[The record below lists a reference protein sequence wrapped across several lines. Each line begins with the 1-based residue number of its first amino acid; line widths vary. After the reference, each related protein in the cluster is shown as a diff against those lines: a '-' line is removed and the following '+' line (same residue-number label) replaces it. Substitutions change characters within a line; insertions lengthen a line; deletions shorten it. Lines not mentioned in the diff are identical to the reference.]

1 VFGVLAAIPIVPV
14 LIVGVLMLATQEG
27 RTLPPAVTS
36 LIATDT
42 SYGRNGQID
51 LAWSPSD
58 AKDFAYYSVYAS
70 EAEITD
76 VSGLSP
82 IDRINNNTD
91 VTYQVTKYWANGL
104 SLDLSAFMEDTEYWL
119 AVTTVDLDGNESKL
133 GSSVSVTIEMMP
145 PAPSV
150 FIKVTRDTGNTMQ
163 VRGDAG
169 LANIV
174 NAMFL
179 PMTVTVP
186 VGTTISWDSKSERN
200 STYNIYQHTVTSDT
214 GLFNGELNV
223 NNDIFIYTFT
233 EAGVFG
239 YHCESH
245 IWETGTVIVE

>member
-1 VFGVLAAIPIVPV
+1 MRGKFLVFGVLAAIPIVPV

-51 LAWSPSD
+51 LAWDPTD
-58 AKDFAYYSVYAS
+58 VEDFAYYSIYAS
-70 EAEITD
+70 ATEITD

-150 FIKVTRDTGNTMQ
+150 FIKV
-163 VRGDAG
+163 VRYFGYRSYLTTEKA
-169 LANIV
+169 
-174 NAMFL
+174 FQ
-179 PMTVTVP
+179 PETVTVP
-186 VGTTISWDSKSERN
+186 IGTTVSWDRHDEATN
-200 STYNIYQHTVTSDT
+200 ISTTVQHTVSSDT
-214 GLFNGELNV
+214 GLFHYELTSSEPV
-223 NNDIFIYTFT
+223 FIYTFT

-239 YHCESH
+239 YHCEFH
-245 IWETGTVIVE
+245 DDEAGTVIVE